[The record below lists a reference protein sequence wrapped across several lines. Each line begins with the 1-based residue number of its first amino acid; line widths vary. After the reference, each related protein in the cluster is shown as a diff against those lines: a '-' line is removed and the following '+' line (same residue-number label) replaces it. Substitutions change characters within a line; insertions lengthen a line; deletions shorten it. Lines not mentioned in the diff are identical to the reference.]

1 MLLDGLSH
9 LEDFDQYL
17 IVAEKCLNEST
28 ASYLTLSNNHEK
40 EIDATKDPILDWA
53 KVIERISNDVFEILI
68 LRRTSLAVL
77 NRHCLARFAENLVL
91 ICSHQLETSDTSSK
105 MPFNSSVFWILLH
118 RVIEFEEHRQ
128 NVIKREKDLKENNK
142 NEEENSKEEL
152 DEESLPCSILF
163 LISSHDLLGKRSWCM
178 LKNGLFVFYL
188 LEVNYQT
195 FKNIFLSN
203 AISRFFSSN

>member
-1 MLLDGLSH
+1 MLLDGLSN
-9 LEDFDQYL
+9 LEDFDEYL
-17 IVAEKCLNEST
+17 IVAEKGLNEST
-28 ASYLTLSNNHEK
+28 ASYLTIYGNHEK
-40 EIDATKDPILDWA
+40 ECEATEDPISDWA
-53 KVIERISNDVFEILI
+53 KVIERISNEINEILQ

-105 MPFNSSVFWILLH
+105 MPFNTTIFWILLH

-128 NVIKREKDLKENNK
+128 DLIKREQDLKENSRT
-142 NEEENSKEEL
+142 EEGSSTEEL
-152 DEESLPCSILF
+152 DEEALPCSILF

-178 LKNGLFVFYL
+178 LKNGLFVIYL

-195 FKNIFLSN
+195 
-203 AISRFFSSN
+203 